1 MEWVANARMYA
12 PTPAVAD
19 AWRRLF
25 DWVAETSG
33 VPLTVIEHAAPQPL
47 ALLWR
52 RTDLGAGMMCG
63 FPWATWNEPHVPR
76 PLPLAAPIP
85 APDAF
90 GRQPVYW
97 TDIVVRSDSAA
108 TSIADLA
115 GARFAYTQVDSQS
128 GYQAPRALFAHAAIA
143 AGGRLFAATVGP
155 LVTPRRVAESVVAG
169 DADAGPLDAW
179 WHALL
184 QRHEP
189 RLAERLRVIARTPAT
204 PLPLLVAAAGVPAGT
219 RDRLTT
225 ALETVATAPELAD
238 VRAALLLHGFARVKE
253 NDYAILAG
261 NARAID
267 ALGYREL
274 R

>member
-1 MEWVANARMYA
+1 MAWAANARMYA
-12 PTPAVAD
+12 PTPAAAD
-19 AWRRLF
+19 AWRQLF

-47 ALLWR
+47 ASLWR

-143 AGGRLFAATVGP
+143 VGGSLFAGLRLA
-155 LVTPRRVAESVVAG
+155 RRDIGFHAGFDEAAG
-169 DADAGPLDAW
+169 DHQPDAA
-179 WHALL
+179 
-184 QRHEP
+184 
-189 RLAERLRVIARTPAT
+189 
-204 PLPLLVAAAGVPAGT
+204 
-219 RDRLTT
+219 
-225 ALETVATAPELAD
+225 
-238 VRAALLLHGFARVKE
+238 RAACHQRS
-253 NDYAILAG
+253 LALYVEQV
-261 NARAID
+261 AHVSR
-267 ALGYREL
+267 
-274 R
+274 